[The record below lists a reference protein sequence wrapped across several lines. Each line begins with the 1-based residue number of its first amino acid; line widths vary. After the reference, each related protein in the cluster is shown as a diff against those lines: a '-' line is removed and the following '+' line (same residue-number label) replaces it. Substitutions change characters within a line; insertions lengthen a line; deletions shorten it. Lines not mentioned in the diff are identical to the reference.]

1 MYRSAFF
8 ETFFA
13 DTEVEHPDM
22 PEEASVAGLQG
33 QVQTLTRNLFDLQLV
48 VASLIETLHK
58 IELADPVKLRE
69 TVEEELGR
77 VRTSLAAKAELRAA
91 EQRAAKQDREAARHA
106 SGQPQPS
113 IGHQAVQGS
122 TTCAKCGKTV
132 PSGRTTITATGTIC
146 DLCAAGLPPA

>member
-22 PEEASVAGLQG
+22 PDEASVAGLQG

-69 TVEEELGR
+69 TVEEELSR
-77 VRTSLAAKAELRAA
+77 VRTNLAAKAEIRAA
-91 EQRAAKQDREAARHA
+91 EQRATKQAREAAKHA
-106 SGQPQPS
+106 SQPEPS
-113 IGHQAVQGS
+113 LGHQAVVGS
-122 TTCAKCGKTV
+122 TVCAKCGKTV